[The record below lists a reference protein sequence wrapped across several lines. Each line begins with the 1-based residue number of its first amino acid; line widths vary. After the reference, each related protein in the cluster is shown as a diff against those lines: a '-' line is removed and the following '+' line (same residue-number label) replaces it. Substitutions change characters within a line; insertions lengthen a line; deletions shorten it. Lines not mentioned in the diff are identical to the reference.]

1 MLSIKDLIFKERL
14 MRKLVDQYVSLYIIE
29 EMVFSNVVK
38 LRLLTLIRIYPV
50 VNVSQVIKYR
60 EPVEEQKVKEVKLI
74 EVKEIKE

>member
-50 VNVSQVIKYR
+50 VNVSQVIKYMLWQ
-60 EPVEEQKVKEVKLI
+60 PLD
-74 EVKEIKE
+74 